1 MKVAAATATSVTLAW
16 TASSDDVAVAGYGLY
31 VAGSRTTQTANTS
44 AAFSGLQCGTTYN
57 LGVDA
62 YDNTGKRSSLAQLSA
77 ATSACASPASA
88 TAPRRYSAAGEATP
102 LVGAGDATTLVL
114 NWQPGSDNVGIDH
127 YNVYRGTS
135 DQPRTR

>member
-31 VAGSRTTQTANTS
+31 VAGNRTTQTANTS

-77 ATSACASPASA
+77 ATSACASPPPPPGDTQPPAKPLLALGPA
-88 TAPRRYSAAGEATP
+88 TR
-102 LVGAGDATTLVL
+102 TTR
-114 NWQPGSDNVGIDH
+114 WC
-127 YNVYRGTS
+127 
-135 DQPRTR
+135 